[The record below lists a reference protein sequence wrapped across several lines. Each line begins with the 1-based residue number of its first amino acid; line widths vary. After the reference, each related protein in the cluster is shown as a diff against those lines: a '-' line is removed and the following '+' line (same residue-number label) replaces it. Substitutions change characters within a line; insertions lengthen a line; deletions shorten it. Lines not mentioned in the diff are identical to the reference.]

1 MAKGHCRWIS
11 VITPLNYSSFGWN
24 RMVPVTNWSCP
35 ARSTV
40 KKFQILHVDSGGL
53 HFGVA
58 HRCFTASGMGR
69 SGATGAWGFARSDRF
84 PVWPPATEAS
94 TTGCK
99 CNHRPP
105 IRSDHSTRQAGERRG
120 PTVTFLPS
128 LAVSVP
134 TQTASPAGGQGHA
147 LHHFRSGKK
156 INIFWT
162 RAKTVR
168 WRCVY
173 LIGAIVPPES
183 GRVVLVPSV
192 Q

>member
-58 HRCFTASGMGR
+58 RRCFTASGMGR

-84 PVWPPATEAS
+84 PVWPPAAEAS

-105 IRSDHSTRQAGERRG
+105 IRSDPIR
-120 PTVTFLPS
+120 S
-128 LAVSVP
+128 LD
-134 TQTASPAGGQGHA
+134 TAGG
-147 LHHFRSGKK
+147 
-156 INIFWT
+156 
-162 RAKTVR
+162 RAARPNGYFPPVS
-168 WRCVY
+168 RC
-173 LIGAIVPPES
+173 ICPDPDCES
-183 GRVVLVPSV
+183 GRGTGTCAAPF
-192 Q
+192 